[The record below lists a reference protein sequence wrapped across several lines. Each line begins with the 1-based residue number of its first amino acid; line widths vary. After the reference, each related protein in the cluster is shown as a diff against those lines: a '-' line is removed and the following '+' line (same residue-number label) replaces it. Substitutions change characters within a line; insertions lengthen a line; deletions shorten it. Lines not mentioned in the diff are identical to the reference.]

1 MAITQPL
8 NIILLLIVTALF
20 SGQTMAER
28 HGHEYFVV
36 KDMDIQLSHQAD
48 SDELRQAAEDSA
60 DDFREHHHAVT
71 HRRPATYL
79 R

>member
-1 MAITQPL
+1 MAIKHPL
-8 NIILLLIVTALF
+8 NTILLLIVTALF

-48 SDELRQAAEDSA
+48 SNELRQAAEDSA

-71 HRRPATYL
+71 HRRPATCL

>member
-1 MAITQPL
+1 MVIRKRL

-20 SGQTMAER
+20 SGQTLAGR
-28 HGHEYFVV
+28 HGHEYLVV

-48 SDELRQAAEDSA
+48 SDELRQTAEDSA
-60 DDFREHHHAVT
+60 DDFREHHLAAT

>member
-1 MAITQPL
+1 MAIKQPL

-36 KDMDIQLSHQAD
+36 KEMDIQLSHQAD

>member
-1 MAITQPL
+1 MVLKNQL

-20 SGQTMAER
+20 SGQTLAER

-36 KDMDIQLSHQAD
+36 KDIDIQLSHQAD

>member
-1 MAITQPL
+1 MAIKQPL

-28 HGHEYFVV
+28 YGHEYFVV

>member
-1 MAITQPL
+1 MAIKQPL
-8 NIILLLIVTALF
+8 IIILLLIVTALF

-60 DDFREHHHAVT
+60 DDLREHHHAVT